1 MSALLPS
8 PAIRQDYGITL
19 DGVDKKSEWPMNRRD
34 AVLALAVAC
43 GQLASPAR
51 SAPIEDADD
60 TLDFSPVAVNIDS
73 VSVDLNAKE
82 AHVPVRLSRAAP
94 FAVHVR
100 IISQNGNDPDMA
112 KRALHGIHMKP
123 VDSLLVF
130 QPGET
135 LKWVTIAL
143 LAPAAGRSFN
153 VLVPDELQPLF
164 TRRGSE
170 GRVSWAPGASH
181 PVTAPPPGS
190 AFPAPQAGALLFKLD
205 TERFRAS
212 ATGRG
217 EDGAAVWRTSLAG
230 GSREQPVNH
239 EPVIYTDPVLHPG
252 TRAYGVEG
260 GVLYLWAQKLA
271 TPLSINGHSYGLGAS
286 VLTTDGMFEALYGRF
301 SAELR
306 LPTCPHGWPGFWLYG
321 HDNSE
326 IDIMEVWRGS
336 GYEAADSNVALHWPT
351 GPRGG
356 LTAKIRTANLLP
368 PGIDLTKGFHE
379 HAVEWRPDWTTW
391 FIDGHEIYR
400 SRTVCHKPLYV
411 LLDMTLSQGAT
422 DVPPSGNALAVRKL
436 EVHA

>member
-1 MSALLPS
+1 
-8 PAIRQDYGITL
+8 
-19 DGVDKKSEWPMNRRD
+19 MNRRD
-34 AVLALAVAC
+34 AVLALAAAC
-43 GQLASPAR
+43 GQLASPAM
-51 SAPIEDADD
+51 ATPIEVADD
-60 TLDFSPVAVNIDS
+60 TLDFSPVTVKIDS
-73 VSVDLNAKE
+73 VSVDPKATD

-100 IISQNGNDPDMA
+100 IMSQNGNDPDPG
-112 KRALHGIHMKP
+112 KRAIHGIHMKP

-135 LKWVTIAL
+135 LKWVTIPL
-143 LAPAAGRSFN
+143 LGPGEGRSFN

-164 TRRGSE
+164 TQQGPA
-170 GRVSWAPGASH
+170 GRVTWMAGATNQATRPS
-181 PVTAPPPGS
+181 PAV
-190 AFPAPQAGALLFKLD
+190 AFPAPKAGALLFKRD
-205 TERFRAS
+205 AERFRAS
-212 ATGRG
+212 PTGRG
-217 EDGAAVWRTSLAG
+217 EDGQPVWRTALAG
-230 GSREQPVNH
+230 DNREQPGNH

-252 TRAYGVEG
+252 TRPYGVEN
-260 GVLYLWAQKLA
+260 GVLNLWAQKLA
-271 TPLSINGHSYGLGAS
+271 APLPINGHTYGLGAS
-286 VLTTDGMFEALYGRF
+286 VLTTDGMFEVLYGRF
-301 SAELR
+301 SAELQ

-336 GYEAADSNVALHWPT
+336 GYEATDSNVALHWPAAA
-351 GPRGG
+351 RGRSNG
-356 LTAKIRTANLLP
+356 LTAKIRTNNLLP

-391 FIDGHEIYR
+391 FIDGHEVYR

-422 DVPPSGNALAVRKL
+422 DVPPTGNALAVRKL